1 MYRFMLKNS
10 PTIDYKTYFFWE
22 KYDLSGFF
30 PLLLIE
36 LNLNTDHNFFNKN
49 YYGNLLTDKRSRF
62 TSKKVPIVTE
72 T

>member
-1 MYRFMLKNS
+1 MLKNL

-36 LNLNTDHNFFNKN
+36 LNLNTDHNFLRLQK
-49 YYGNLLTDKRSRF
+49 LLWKPVD
-62 TSKKVPIVTE
+62 
-72 T
+72 